1 MINILISLSVNTLLA
16 SLPLALHLH
25 RAILRTGTSIIT
37 KKQIKHLSTFRLC
50 ILKDGPD
57 LSLFCHPS
65 ALTKLA
71 LWLGEAFA
79 EQDWKRDGKLGQ
91 GGRGTPLV
99 VGVWNE
105 KRGVFIVVGTGGGG
119 GAEDW
124 GRSSEAK
131 ERREK
136 KEVKRKE
143 KAAARRIKDKD
154 KEVRREA
161 RHLEKLNRG
170 DVDEDEEDETESE
183 SDESEESES
192 EDEDEIEEKTRK
204 KGFGR
209 NKFGV
214 AFQEV
219 VEETEAAVR
228 TESFESCVVEVGK
241 DSLSVFLEGLS
252 LKSVVG

>member
-1 MINILISLSVNTLLA
+1 M
-16 SLPLALHLH
+16 
-25 RAILRTGTSIIT
+25 
-37 KKQIKHLSTFRLC
+37 
-50 ILKDGPD
+50 
-57 LSLFCHPS
+57 
-65 ALTKLA
+65 TKLA

-105 KRGVFIVVGTGGGG
+105 KRGVFVVVGTGGGG
-119 GAEDW
+119 GGEDW
-124 GRSSEAK
+124 GRSSEVK
-131 ERREK
+131 ERKEK
-136 KEVKRKE
+136 KEARRKE
-143 KAAARRIKDKD
+143 KAAAKRVKDKA

-161 RHLEKLNRG
+161 RQLEKLNRG
-170 DVDEDEEDETESE
+170 GQYDDDEDETETD
-183 SDESEESES
+183 SDDSEESES
-192 EDEDEIEEKTRK
+192 EDEDELEEKTRK

-228 TESFESCVVEVGK
+228 TECFESCVAEVGK
-241 DSLSVFLEGLS
+241 ESLSVFLEGLS